1 MNKSK
6 LYCSAKQYNTKYGQ
20 FGFYWNV
27 EELGVGMA
35 LDWGYGSFHLHG
47 GLWQTPKASMPDNFR
62 SNPKMRGN
70 RFVRQ
75 TGSDFGL
82 NLADEVKVLESG
94 MWPAG
99 PGEQRLH
106 VNGLTWDQVAAH
118 IGGGNTGDSV
128 RKMHDRFL
136 KGGVKAG

>member
-106 VNGLTWDQVAAH
+106 VTVAEILQSKRESA
-118 IGGGNTGDSV
+118 
-128 RKMHDRFL
+128 
-136 KGGVKAG
+136 